1 MEFRVAK
8 SVLMQKIQGGMTTP
22 DIKGSNENIITRVW
36 TSKGTNR

>member
-8 SVLMQKIQGGMTTP
+8 SASMKKIKGMTTP
-22 DIKGSNENIITRVW
+22 DIKVSDENIITRVQ